1 MVMIFGIVNNKG
13 GVLKTTIST
22 NLAASL
28 SISHKKTII
37 MDLDGQ
43 GNVAATFGE
52 NPNNL
57 KFTVMDFLKG
67 DCSLND
73 VILNVKNNISIL
85 PSNDELNFFDLL
97 INTGSIKQS
106 DLKLLINKLNEIYD
120 YVIID
125 TPPNMS
131 TIVATV
137 LSIVNVTLIPFEPD
151 QYAILGLKRI
161 IDAAKEFIAKSNHNM
176 KIIVIPTKVN
186 TRVTIHNEIIEQAIR
201 PKLSLQNVY
210 VTKNFISATTKST
223 ASVGYERVPIVL
235 SIIKSRYQD
244 EYHALKKEILDYLGD
259 SFKNDE
265 KTNVQSEVLFNNYG
279 SNKM

>member
-1 MVMIFGIVNNKG
+1 MIIGVINNKG
-13 GVLKTTIST
+13 GVLKTTLST

-28 SISHKKTII
+28 SLDGKRVILL
-37 MDLDGQ
+37 DLDGQ

-57 KFTVMDFLKG
+57 KYTVMDFLKG
-67 DCSLND
+67 ECKLDD
-73 VILNVKNNISIL
+73 VILVAKNGINIL

-97 INTGSIKQS
+97 IKQGDFQQS
-106 DLKLLINKLNEIYD
+106 DLKLLISKLNQLYD

-125 TPPNMS
+125 TPPTMS

-137 LSIVNVTLIPFEPD
+137 LSVVNLTIIPFEPD
-151 QYAILGLKRI
+151 QYAILGLRRI
-161 IDAAKEFIAKSNHNM
+161 TEAAKEFIEKSNHNM
-176 KIIVIPTKVN
+176 KIVAVPTKVN

-201 PKLSLQNVY
+201 PKLTAQGIY
-210 VTKNFISATTKST
+210 VTKNYVSATTKST

-244 EYHALKKEILDYLGD
+244 EYHAIKKEILDYL
-259 SFKNDE
+259 SKPQEEPE
-265 KTNVQSEVLFNNYG
+265 KTDKDILFNNYG
-279 SNKM
+279 MNKL

>member
-1 MVMIFGIVNNKG
+1 MIFGIVNNKG

-28 SISHKKTII
+28 SLDNKKVVI

-57 KFTVMDFLKG
+57 KYTVMDFLKG
-67 DCSLND
+67 ECSLND
-73 VILNVKNNISIL
+73 VILTVKNNINVL

-97 INTGSIKQS
+97 VNSGSIKQS

-201 PKLSLQNVY
+201 PKMTSQGVY
-210 VTKNFISATTKST
+210 VTKNFISATTRST

-244 EYHALKKEILDYLGD
+244 EYHILKNEILNYLSNITEKDEEQTQTEKEILF
-259 SFKNDE
+259 S
-265 KTNVQSEVLFNNYG
+265 NYG
-279 SNKM
+279 TNKI

>member
-1 MVMIFGIVNNKG
+1 MIFGIVNNKG
-13 GVLKTTIST
+13 GVLKTTLST